1 MAKNRIRP
9 YGYKIEGGQTAI
21 EPQEAENIRR
31 IYRQYAAGL
40 SYKGIAQELTDD
52 GIRYMPEK
60 STWNKNMVAR
70 ILQNENYLGTGKYP
84 AIIET
89 TEYRSAQ
96 QSMKPYTHTESQDIK
111 VLKPLLVCGICGE
124 GVKRRLKTAGG
135 ERWYCPA
142 DAAHITTSV
151 TDETLLHGIGKLA
164 QLLAEH
170 PQMAKQTGA
179 ANNQVSLETARM
191 QNEIDC
197 DLTGENLDAT
207 AVQEKIVN
215 LAGQRYA
222 LCHDKGDAGTDI
234 VHQLTQLKDN
244 QPSSELLRAITAQI
258 KVKHTQ
264 VIALVLINGK
274 IIEKGVDSNV

>member
-21 EPQEAENIRR
+21 EPQEAEIIRR

-40 SYKGIAQELTDD
+40 SYNAIAEELTAD
-52 GIRYMPEK
+52 GIRYTLEK
-60 STWNKNMVAR
+60 PKWNKNMVAR
-70 ILQNENYLGTGKYP
+70 ILQNESYLGTDKYP

-89 TEYRSAQ
+89 TEYRLVQ
-96 QSMKPYTHTESQDIK
+96 KSMKPYTHTESQDIK
-111 VLKPLLVCGICGE
+111 TLKPLLVCGICGE
-124 GVKRRLKTAGG
+124 RVKRRLKTAGG
-135 ERWYCPA
+135 ERWYCPT
-142 DAAHITTSV
+142 DAAHITTAV

-164 QLLAEH
+164 QLLAGH
-170 PQMAKQTGA
+170 PQMAKQSGA
-179 ANNQVSLETARM
+179 VNNQVSLETARM

-197 DLTGENLDAT
+197 DFTGENLDAT

-222 LCHDKGDAGTDI
+222 LCHDKGDDGTDI
-234 VHQLTQLKDN
+234 VHQLTELKGN
-244 QPSSELLRAITAQI
+244 QPTSELLRAITAQI

-274 IIEKGVDSNV
+274 IIKKGEKSNE